1 MLPRRT
7 ALKPGKPLRQVSA
20 RRAAG
25 QTKAPARKSTGPTP
39 AVRAL
44 VWAREENRCARC
56 AVTLPGECGTGEV
69 HHRRSR
75 GQGGSSLRSINLPS
89 NLVLLC
95 GTPTT
100 LCHGDVTRNG
110 NRPFALAEGWVLGL
124 NDCTDPATVPVA
136 HAIHGWALLDTAGG
150 WSPAPLRGAA

>member
-20 RRAAG
+20 KRAAG
-25 QTKAPARKSTGPTP
+25 QTKAPARKATGPTP

-56 AVTLPGECGTGEV
+56 GVTLPGECGTGEV

-75 GQGGSSLRSINLPS
+75 GQGGSSLPSINSPS
-89 NLVLLC
+89 NLVLVC
-95 GTPTT
+95 GYCHRDIT
-100 LCHGDVTRNG
+100 LNT
-110 NRPFALAEGWVLGL
+110 NRQAALAEGWVLGL
-124 NDCTDPATVPVA
+124 NDHTDPAAVPVR
-136 HAIHGWALLDTAGG
+136 HALYGWVLLNTAGG
-150 WSPAPLRGAA
+150 WSPAPMRGAA